1 MSRINV
7 LSSQLSN
14 MIAAGE
20 VLERPSSAVKE
31 LVENSIDAGA
41 DRIIV
46 EIEDGGKTLIKVTD
60 NGSGMT
66 REDAQTC
73 FLRHAT
79 SKISTKEDL
88 ENIITLGFR
97 GEALASIAAVSEVIL
112 ETRVKENITGTR
124 VHIKAGEIIDVSDV
138 GCNVGT
144 VITIKNLFFNTP
156 VRMKF
161 LKSDTT
167 EASYITEIMEKLIIA
182 RPDISFLFIK
192 NKKECLYSAGDN
204 NEFSNL
210 LNIYSKDICDNLIK
224 IDYKEDYITIK
235 GYLGNEKIL
244 RSNRKNQIFFVNGR
258 VVKNRIFYSA
268 TDEALKEKV
277 MVSKYPFIILDIT
290 VNPEE
295 VDVNVHPTK
304 AEVKFSDDR
313 FIYNHIYNAIYSS
326 SKVSGMEDE
335 SKNIEPLKEEYEKMS
350 FIKPTEFIEKPIK
363 MTLREDKKEYNKE
376 FDVVDTPKFEAL
388 VPKVKEPSK
397 PYIVE
402 DKKEMVAK
410 KEEKVKDYK
419 IIGQLFSTYVVIE
432 KEDKMFLLDQHAAH
446 ERLLYDK
453 IRKEYENKNII
464 SQKLLMPRTIRLSP
478 TEYSIAIENLEVFL
492 GLGFDI
498 SVFSDNELAVREIP
512 FELGINELTDTVLE
526 IIEIIKDNKKSLI
539 TYKQEKALHTLACK
553 SAIKA
558 NMNFSDY
565 ELEKLV
571 DDVLNLQDA
580 NTCPHGRPLFVSYT
594 KYEIEKHFKRIT

>member
-235 GYLGNEKIL
+235 GYLGNEK
-244 RSNRKNQIFFVNGR
+244 
-258 VVKNRIFYSA
+258 
-268 TDEALKEKV
+268 T
-277 MVSKYPFIILDIT
+277 
-290 VNPEE
+290 
-295 VDVNVHPTK
+295 
-304 AEVKFSDDR
+304 
-313 FIYNHIYNAIYSS
+313 
-326 SKVSGMEDE
+326 
-335 SKNIEPLKEEYEKMS
+335 S
-350 FIKPTEFIEKPIK
+350 FQP
-363 MTLREDKKEYNKE
+363 
-376 FDVVDTPKFEAL
+376 
-388 VPKVKEPSK
+388 
-397 PYIVE
+397 
-402 DKKEMVAK
+402 
-410 KEEKVKDYK
+410 
-419 IIGQLFSTYVVIE
+419 
-432 KEDKMFLLDQHAAH
+432 
-446 ERLLYDK
+446 
-453 IRKEYENKNII
+453 
-464 SQKLLMPRTIRLSP
+464 
-478 TEYSIAIENLEVFL
+478 
-492 GLGFDI
+492 
-498 SVFSDNELAVREIP
+498 
-512 FELGINELTDTVLE
+512 
-526 IIEIIKDNKKSLI
+526 
-539 TYKQEKALHTLACK
+539 
-553 SAIKA
+553 
-558 NMNFSDY
+558 
-565 ELEKLV
+565 
-571 DDVLNLQDA
+571 
-580 NTCPHGRPLFVSYT
+580 
-594 KYEIEKHFKRIT
+594 